1 MVQVWQLP
9 LCADRIQGE
18 NRMVVS
24 RRIENS
30 GWVDE
35 ISAVERD
42 EIVLSL
48 GHALQGIHPVVGRG
62 ATVLGAIPLG
72 ATLFVR
78 LVSNPEVPRCPGQ
91 STLGHHG
98 GIRVQRGHVFL
109 IGKGREKS
117 LLLLS
122 GMSQKSQALIG
133 MRGEDNCVE
142 SLA

>member
-1 MVQVWQLP
+1 MIPEFFRCLEPGLAGILVKAVAEITSTEVDSATMVQIWQLP

-48 GHALQGIHPVVGRG
+48 GHALQGIHPVVGRS
-62 ATVLGAIPLG
+62 AAVLGAIPMG
-72 ATLFVR
+72 AGR
-78 LVSNPEVPRCPGQ
+78 LARQYG
-91 STLGHHG
+91 
-98 GIRVQRGHVFL
+98 
-109 IGKGREKS
+109 
-117 LLLLS
+117 
-122 GMSQKSQALIG
+122 
-133 MRGEDNCVE
+133 
-142 SLA
+142 